1 MAAAVRRF
9 LSLRTLTAAG
19 SPGAIL
25 PPLPLVQ
32 HPTCVFVRGVSI
44 ESAAMAEAAR
54 PLVICGPSGVGK
66 STLIERMKAAFPDT
80 FGFSVS
86 HTTRGPRPGEQEGIS
101 YHYVTKEQFVAAK
114 ANNEFIE
121 TAEFSG
127 NMYGTSCKAVSDV
140 QKAGQICILDIE
152 MQGVI
157 QLKAHPDIHPH
168 YVFIRPPSME
178 ELERRLRDRKT
189 EQEDAIQKRLQRAQL
204 ELDYGSVPGNFDLVI
219 VNDNVD
225 KASKELNDFMA
236 DKVEELNK
244 VKNIVQSK
252 S

>member
-1 MAAAVRRF
+1 MIWSRNAIKFF
-9 LSLRTLTAAG
+9 LVNESGNSITLF
-19 SPGAIL
+19 
-25 PPLPLVQ
+25 VNFQ
-32 HPTCVFVRGVSI
+32 HLELLHERPKKAWLTDDGVF
-44 ESAAMAEAAR
+44 
-54 PLVICGPSGVGK
+54 
-66 STLIERMKAAFPDT
+66 
-80 FGFSVS
+80 
-86 HTTRGPRPGEQEGIS
+86 QGIS

-178 ELERRLRDRKT
+178 ELESG
-189 EQEDAIQKRLQRAQL
+189 KRYFYSSDSWLHQIL
-204 ELDYGSVPGNFDLVI
+204 LWIL
-219 VNDNVD
+219 
-225 KASKELNDFMA
+225 L
-236 DKVEELNK
+236 L
-244 VKNIVQSK
+244 
-252 S
+252 